1 MPCDQVRSYTYGF
14 ERIKPALFLESLK
27 AKGLQAQEQ
36 DGAIWFEGRLA
47 ESGTF
52 VRGSWLNG
60 KLTTER
66 PIGQDTIN
74 ELRRGYSEVV
84 VKKAYSRFGWVLERR
99 RRSRGAWRSRPA
111 RKGSEPC

>member
-52 VRGSWLNG
+52 VRGSWRNG

-84 VKKAYSRFGWVLERR
+84 VKKAYSRFGWVLEK
-99 RRSRGAWRSRPA
+99 ATPV
-111 RKGSEPC
+111 KGRVAFKASKKGF